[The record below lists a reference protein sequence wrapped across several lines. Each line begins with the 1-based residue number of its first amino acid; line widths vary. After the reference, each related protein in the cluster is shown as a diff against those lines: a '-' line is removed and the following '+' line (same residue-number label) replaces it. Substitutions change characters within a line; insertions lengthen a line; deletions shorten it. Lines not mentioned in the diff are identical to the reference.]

1 MIDSSDKADAIIL
14 PIMILAMVAVF
25 VLPIYFASKVAP
37 QQKAEVSQTN
47 ISCPAKCPIQ
57 FSLYNTETKRCYSES
72 YWCENAGKDPK
83 SCIPCNSGIDAT
95 YKGILPVE

>member
-1 MIDSSDKADAIIL
+1 MMDSSDKSEAIVMSM
-14 PIMILAMVAVF
+14 MILAVVAVF
-25 VLPIYFASKVAP
+25 VLPIYFASKAAP
-37 QQKAEVSQTN
+37 QQETEVAQIN
-47 ISCPAKCPIQ
+47 VSCPAKCPIQ

-83 SCIPCNSGIDAT
+83 SCIYCNSGIDAK